1 MKNKGKLKFQ
11 KVLSKELEKRGL
23 NGNSLSKKSGIPRST
38 IYSWLSGS
46 YPDSRTIYSVK
57 ILADFFG
64 ISLEYLLFEENEKS
78 EETYLVNEIISGRD
92 GLLYRVKVSAI
103 KKNYQ
108 KELDSSD

>member
-64 ISLEYLLFEENEKS
+64 ISLEYLLFEENGKS

-92 GLLYRVKVSAI
+92 SLLYRVKVSAI

>member
-1 MKNKGKLKFQ
+1 MEKKGKLKFQ
-11 KVLSKELEKRGL
+11 KVFRKELEKRGL

-64 ISLEYLLFEENEKS
+64 ISLEYLLFEENEKR
-78 EETYLVNEIISGRD
+78 EETYLVNEIISGRISFR
-92 GLLYRVKVSAI
+92 LWNFNS
-103 KKNYQ
+103 
-108 KELDSSD
+108 